1 MSLSNISQSVVFQLA
16 LVGAIAVTGAI
27 VTAVVLSTSSWRDDA
42 AQPLG
47 KITLADVVNKTFKAR
62 TFNGTWISA
71 EEIQWEDAEGRP
83 QIFNTRTRSTKPLV
97 ARGKVPEDATFIGTA
112 PTNPDLALYAY
123 NKESVWRYSYVA
135 NFVVVDSTTNEEI
148 AVSPDG
154 DDMTKIQYA
163 GMDCVF

>member
-1 MSLSNISQSVVFQLA
+1 MA

-27 VTAVVLSTSSWRDDA
+27 VTAIVLSTGSWRDGDA
-42 AQPLG
+42 QPPLG
-47 KITLADVVNKTFKAR
+47 KITLGDVVNKTYAAR
-62 TFNGTWISA
+62 TFNGTWFSA
-71 EEIQWEDAEGRP
+71 DEIQWEDPEGRL
-83 QIFNTRTRSTKPLV
+83 QLFNTRTRSTKPLV
-97 ARGKVPEDATFIGTA
+97 TSSKVPEDATFIGTA
-112 PTNPDLALYAY
+112 PANPNLALYAY

-163 GMDCVF
+163 GMHFIFSIVNHLSYTR